1 MKIKANMIILSQ
13 LKFYV
18 KNVMLNKTLKVL
30 NQLNSNKILHYK
42 KILFKTVVCLPLKK
56 LVGGR

>member
-1 MKIKANMIILSQ
+1 MIILSQ